1 MTSFTKLPGC
11 LAIGRGSERGGGKG
25 VWNTICPEKKQ
36 YINFH
41 IDFDSF
47 FLNQIKFLL
56 VKDICAGF
64 AAHDTTWVLRG
75 YCVGFII

>member
-1 MTSFTKLPGC
+1 MTSFTKLPEC
-11 LAIGRGSERGGGKG
+11 LAIGRGWRWGGTG
-25 VWNTICPEKKQ
+25 VWNTIYPEIKQ
-36 YINFH
+36 NINFH
-41 IDFDSF
+41 IVFDSF

-56 VKDICAGF
+56 IKDICAGF